1 MRAPNC
7 PFSLLITAVFG
18 NEMLMKKS
26 YVSFSTLLKSILVV
40 TSPALAVTAIDVVL
54 GVLSLPQMMYAY
66 GIIFVATGML
76 IYPFLSNVS
85 SLTHYVNEI
94 AQDKRV
100 AAPDLSFLGSANEL
114 SEALKKLQASWDVK
128 KKQMETIITE
138 REILVDTL
146 PDILIMVNDEKKI
159 VRTNRAARAIFGQNL
174 AGRQLKDVIASSYL
188 LDAIGSVINDLK
200 GREIEFR
207 IEDPVVRDFLAIIE
221 RFPVPTAGGIST
233 VITMNDI
240 TELKSVEQM
249 RADFVAN
256 ASHELRTPL
265 ASIKGFV
272 ETLLGPAKDDE
283 EARIEFLKIMLEQ
296 SDRMQQLIGDL
307 LSLSKIEMNIH
318 SVPTEPMDLSAVLR
332 KAAESFKRMAAE
344 KNVRLVLNMHDN
356 LPQVKGES
364 NEIAQVVH
372 NLISNAIKYGFAD
385 SDVTITA
392 KVTSELPQD
401 INMRNLTRVVAL
413 SVRDQGDGIPKQH
426 LPRLMERFYRVDSA
440 RTRQIGGTGLGLAI
454 VKGIVQRHRGA
465 IVIDSVVGEGT
476 CFTVYLPIF
485 EG

>member
-1 MRAPNC
+1 
-7 PFSLLITAVFG
+7 
-18 NEMLMKKS
+18 MKKT
-26 YVSFSTLLKSILVV
+26 YVSFNTLLKSALIV
-40 TSPALAVTAIDVVL
+40 TSPAMVVMGLDVAL
-54 GVLSLPQMMYAY
+54 GVLSLSQMMYAY
-66 GIIFVATGML
+66 VVIFLATGML

-100 AAPDLSFLGSANEL
+100 AAPDLSFLGSTAEL
-114 SEALKKLQASWDVK
+114 SESLKKLQASWDVK

-146 PDILIMVNDEKKI
+146 PDILIMVNDDKKI

-174 AGRQLKDVIASSYL
+174 AGKQLKDVIPNRQL
-188 LDAIGSVINDLK
+188 LDSVTSVIGDLR

-272 ETLLGPAKDDE
+272 ETLLGPARDDE
-283 EARIEFLKIMLEQ
+283 PARIEFLKIMLEQ
-296 SDRMQQLIGDL
+296 ADRMQQLIGDL
-307 LSLSKIEMNIH
+307 LSLSKIEMNVHAMPID
-318 SVPTEPMDLSAVLR
+318 PADLAAVLR
-332 KAAESFKRMAAE
+332 KAAEHFKRMADE
-344 KNVRLVLNMHDN
+344 KNVRLVLNIHDN
-356 LPQVKGES
+356 LPMVKGEA
-364 NEIAQVVH
+364 NELAQVAH
-372 NLISNAIKYGFAD
+372 NLISNAIKYGHAD

-401 INMRNLTRVVAL
+401 INMRNLTRVVSL

-440 RTRQIGGTGLGLAI
+440 RTRQVGGTGLGLAI

-465 IVIDSVVGEGT
+465 IEIDSVVGEGT
-476 CFTVYLPIF
+476 QFTIYLPIF

>member
-1 MRAPNC
+1 MA
-7 PFSLLITAVFG
+7 
-18 NEMLMKKS
+18 KS
-26 YVSFSTLLKSILVV
+26 VVSFNTLLKAALVV
-40 TSPALAVTAIDVVL
+40 TSPALLILGLYVVL
-54 GVLSLPQMMYAY
+54 SMLTPSEMLYAY
-66 GIIFVATGML
+66 IVVFLATGVL
-76 IYPFLSNVS
+76 IYPFLSNVAA
-85 SLTHYVNEI
+85 LTQYVKEI

-100 AAPDLSFLGSANEL
+100 QAPELNFISSAMEL
-114 SEALKKLQASWDVK
+114 SEALKNLQASWDVK

-146 PDILIMVNDEKKI
+146 PDILIMINDDKKV

-174 AGRQLKDVIASSYL
+174 AGQFLKDVIPNPYL
-188 LDAIGSVINDLK
+188 IDAIGSVIQDLK

-283 EARIEFLKIMLEQ
+283 VAREEFLKIMLEQ
-296 SDRMQQLIGDL
+296 ADRMQQLIGDL
-307 LSLSKIEMNIH
+307 LSLSKIEMNAH
-318 SVPTEPMDLSAVLR
+318 SVPTEPADIGNIVRREVESNKR
-332 KAAESFKRMAAE
+332 AAGD
-344 KNVRLVLNMHDN
+344 KNQRLLVTVQEN
-356 LPQVKGES
+356 LPMVKGEA
-364 NEIAQVVH
+364 NELTQVAH
-372 NLISNAIKYGFAD
+372 NLISNAIKYGYAD
-385 SDVTITA
+385 SDVVVTV
-392 KVTSELPQD
+392 KVTAELPQD
-401 INMRNLTRVVAL
+401 LNMRNLSRVVCL
-413 SVRDQGDGIPKQH
+413 SVKDQGDGIPKQH

-440 RTRQIGGTGLGLAI
+440 RTRQVGGTGLGLAI
-454 VKGIVQRHRGA
+454 VKGIVARHRGA
-465 IVIDSVVGEGT
+465 ITIDSVVGEGSN
-476 CFTVYLPIF
+476 FTVFLPLY
-485 EG
+485 EN

>member
-1 MRAPNC
+1 
-7 PFSLLITAVFG
+7 
-18 NEMLMKKS
+18 MKKT
-26 YVSFSTLLKSILVV
+26 YVSFPALLKSSLLL
-40 TSPALAVTAIDVVL
+40 TSPALMVL
-54 GVLSLPQMMYAY
+54 GLDVFLSVLTLSQMIYAY
-66 GIIFVATGML
+66 AVILVATGLL

-85 SLTHYVNEI
+85 ALTYYVNEI

-100 AAPDLSFLGSANEL
+100 AAPDLSFLGSTAEL
-114 SEALKKLQASWDVK
+114 SEALRRLQASWDVK

-146 PDILIMVNDEKKI
+146 PDILIMVNDERKI

-174 AGRQLKDVIASSYL
+174 AGKQLKDVIPNRHL
-188 LDAIGSVINDLK
+188 LDAVGAVIGDLR
-200 GREIEFR
+200 GRETEFR

-221 RFPVPTAGGIST
+221 RFPVPTTGGIST

-272 ETLLGPAKDDE
+272 ETLLGPARDDE
-283 EARIEFLKIMLEQ
+283 PARIEFLKIMLEQ

-307 LSLSKIEMNIH
+307 LSLSKIEMNVH
-318 SVPTEPMDLSAVLR
+318 SVPVEPADLAAVLR
-332 KAAESFKRMAAE
+332 KETEHFKRMAAE
-344 KNVRLVLNMHDN
+344 KSVRLVLNIHDN
-356 LPQVKGES
+356 LPQVKGEA
-364 NEIAQVVH
+364 NELTQVAH
-372 NLISNAIKYGFAD
+372 NLISNAIKYGHAD

-392 KVTSELPQD
+392 TITSELPQD

-440 RTRQIGGTGLGLAI
+440 RTRQVGGTGLGLAI
-454 VKGIVQRHRGA
+454 VKGIIQRHRGA
-465 IVIDSVVGEGT
+465 IEIDSVVGEGT
-476 CFTVYLPIF
+476 CFTVYLPIW

>member
-1 MRAPNC
+1 MQKTMV
-7 PFSLLITAVFG
+7 PFNTLVKTA
-18 NEMLMKKS
+18 
-26 YVSFSTLLKSILVV
+26 LVV
-40 TSPALAVTAIDVVL
+40 TSPALLIL
-54 GVLSLPQMMYAY
+54 GLYVGMGTLSLPEMIYAY
-66 GIIFVATGML
+66 VIIFVATGIL
-76 IYPFLSNVS
+76 TYPFLSNVS
-85 SLTHYVNEI
+85 ALTHYVQEL

-100 AAPDLSFLGSANEL
+100 SAPDLSFIGSAAEL
-114 SEALKKLQASWDVK
+114 SEALKRLQASWDVK

-146 PDILIMVNDEKKI
+146 PDILIMMNDEKKV

-174 AGRQLKDVIASSYL
+174 AGKQLKDVIPNPYL
-188 LDAIGSVINDLK
+188 LDAITSVIQDLK

-207 IEDPVVRDFLAIIE
+207 IEDPVIRDFLAIIE

-283 EARIEFLKIMLEQ
+283 TAREEFLKIMLEQ

-307 LSLSKIEMNIH
+307 LSLSKIEMNAH
-318 SVPTEPMDLSAVLR
+318 SIPTESIDLANIVR
-332 KAAESFKRMAAE
+332 KESDNLKRQADN
-344 KNVRLVLNMHDN
+344 KNMRLVVNIHDN
-356 LPQVKGES
+356 LPPVKGEG
-364 NEIAQVVH
+364 NELGQVVH
-372 NLISNAIKYGFAD
+372 NLISNAIKYGYAD
-385 SDVTITA
+385 SDVTVNVKAT
-392 KVTSELPQD
+392 TELPQD
-401 INMRNLTRVVAL
+401 LNMRNLTRVVQL
-413 SVRDQGDGIPKQH
+413 SVRDQGEGIPKQH

-440 RTRQIGGTGLGLAI
+440 RTRQVGGTGLGLAI
-454 VKGIVQRHRGA
+454 VKGIVSRHRGA
-465 IVIDSVVGEGT
+465 ITIDSVVGEGST
-476 CFTVYLPIF
+476 FTAYLPIY
-485 EG
+485 ET

>member
-1 MRAPNC
+1 
-7 PFSLLITAVFG
+7 
-18 NEMLMKKS
+18 MKKT
-26 YVSFSTLLKSILVV
+26 YVSFNTLLKSILVV
-40 TSPALAVTAIDVVL
+40 SSPALVVL
-54 GVLSLPQMMYAY
+54 GLYVFFGILTLSQTMYAY
-66 GIIFVATGML
+66 GLVFLASGAL

-100 AAPDLSFLGSANEL
+100 APPELSFLGMAVEL
-114 SEALKKLQASWDVK
+114 SQALNRLQAGWDVK

-146 PDILIMVNDEKKI
+146 PDILIMVNDEKKV

-174 AGRQLKDVIASSYL
+174 AGRFLGDVIGSKYL
-188 LDAIGSVINDLK
+188 SDAVNSVIQDLK

-221 RFPVPTAGGIST
+221 RFPVPTTGGIST

-272 ETLLGPAKDDE
+272 ETLMGPAKDDE
-283 EARIEFLKIMLEQ
+283 VAREEFLKIMLEQ

-307 LSLSKIEMNIH
+307 LSLSKSEMNVH
-318 SVPTEPMDLSAVLR
+318 SVPTEPLDLAHVVR
-332 KAAESFKRMAAE
+332 KEVDSFKRSAND
-344 KNVRLVLNMHDN
+344 KNVRLVVNIHDN
-356 LPQVKGES
+356 LPQVKGEG
-364 NEIAQVVH
+364 NELAQVVH
-372 NLISNAIKYGFAD
+372 NLISNAIKYGYAD
-385 SDVTITA
+385 SDVTVTL
-392 KVTSELPQD
+392 KVTTELPQD
-401 INMRNLTRVVAL
+401 LNMRNLSRVVAL
-413 SVRDQGDGIPKQH
+413 SVRDRGEGIPKQH

-440 RTRQIGGTGLGLAI
+440 RTRQVGGTGLGLAI
-454 VKGIVQRHRGA
+454 VKGIIQRHRGA
-465 IVIDSVVGEGT
+465 ITIDSVVGEGT
-476 CFTVYLPIF
+476 QFSVFLPIY
-485 EG
+485 EA

>member
-1 MRAPNC
+1 
-7 PFSLLITAVFG
+7 
-18 NEMLMKKS
+18 MKKT
-26 YVSFSTLLKSILVV
+26 YVSFNALLKSVLVIS
-40 TSPALAVTAIDVVL
+40 SPALVVL
-54 GVLSLPQMMYAY
+54 AIYVFFDILTLSQAMYAY
-66 GIIFVATGML
+66 GLVFVASGAL

-100 AAPDLSFLGSANEL
+100 APPELSFLGMAAEL
-114 SEALKKLQASWDVK
+114 SQALNRLQAGWDVK

-146 PDILIMVNDEKKI
+146 PDILIMVNDDKKV

-174 AGRQLKDVIASSYL
+174 AGKFLGDVIGSKYL
-188 LDAIGSVINDLK
+188 VDAVSSVIQDLK

-221 RFPVPTAGGIST
+221 RFPVPTTGGIST

-272 ETLLGPAKDDE
+272 ETLLGPARDDE
-283 EARIEFLKIMLEQ
+283 AAREEFLKIMLEQ
-296 SDRMQQLIGDL
+296 ADRMQQLIGDL
-307 LSLSKIEMNIH
+307 LSLSKIEMNVH
-318 SVPTEPMDLSAVLR
+318 AVPTEPLDLAAVVR
-332 KAAESFKRMAAE
+332 KETDSFKRAASE
-344 KNVRLVLNMHDN
+344 KNLRLVLNIQDN
-356 LPQVKGES
+356 LPAVKGEA
-364 NEIAQVVH
+364 NELAQVVH
-372 NLISNAIKYGFAD
+372 NLVSNAMKYGFAD
-385 SDVTITA
+385 SDVTVTM

-401 INMRNLTRVVAL
+401 LNMRNLTRVVAL
-413 SVRDQGDGIPKQH
+413 SVRDRGEGIPKQH

-440 RTRQIGGTGLGLAI
+440 RTRQVGGTGLGLAI

-465 IVIDSVVGEGT
+465 ITIDSVVGEGT
-476 CFTVYLPIF
+476 NFTIFLPIH

>member
-1 MRAPNC
+1 
-7 PFSLLITAVFG
+7 
-18 NEMLMKKS
+18 MKKPS
-26 YVSFSTLLKSILVV
+26 VSFNTLLKSVLVV
-40 TSPALAVTAIDVVL
+40 SSPALLVL
-54 GVLSLPQMMYAY
+54 GAYVFSGVLSPAQLMYAY
-66 GIIFVATGML
+66 LLLIGAMGVI

-85 SLTHYVNEI
+85 ALTHYVNDI

-100 AAPDLSFLGSANEL
+100 AAPDLSFLGTTAEL
-114 SEALKKLQASWDVK
+114 SEALHRLQSGWDVK
-128 KKQMETIITE
+128 KKQMEAIITE

-146 PDILIMVNDEKKI
+146 PDILMMVNDERKV

-174 AGRQLKDVIASSYL
+174 AGKPLQEVIASRYL
-188 LDAIGSVINDLK
+188 HDSVSSVIQDLR

-272 ETLLGPAKDDE
+272 ETLLGPARDDE
-283 EARIEFLKIMLEQ
+283 AAREEFLNIMLEQ
-296 SDRMQQLIGDL
+296 ADRMQQLIGDL
-307 LSLSKIEMNIH
+307 LSLSKIEMNVH
-318 SVPTEPMDLSAVLR
+318 SVPTEPLDIAAVVR
-332 KAAESFKRMAAE
+332 KEAELFKRAAQG
-344 KNVRLVLNMHDN
+344 KNLRILLNLHDN
-356 LPQVKGES
+356 LPPVKGEA
-364 NEIAQVVH
+364 NELAQVVH
-372 NLISNAIKYGFAD
+372 NLVSNAIKYGSAD
-385 SDVTITA
+385 SDVTLSL
-392 KVTSELPQD
+392 KVTTELPQD

-413 SVRDQGDGIPKQH
+413 SVRDQGEGIAKQH

-440 RTRQIGGTGLGLAI
+440 RTRQVGGTGLGLAI

-465 IVIDSVVGEGT
+465 ILVDSVVGQGT
-476 CFTVYLPIF
+476 VFTVYLPIY
-485 EG
+485 ES

>member
-1 MRAPNC
+1 MK
-7 PFSLLITAVFG
+7 AV
-18 NEMLMKKS
+18 MKKT
-26 YVSFSTLLKSILVV
+26 YVSFSALLKSVMLISSPVLVV
-40 TSPALAVTAIDVVL
+40 LGLDVFW
-54 GVLSLPQMMYAY
+54 GVLSLPQMMVSYTV
-66 GIIFVATGML
+66 IFVATGLL

-85 SLTHYVNEI
+85 SLTYYVNEI

-100 AAPDLSFLGSANEL
+100 AAPDLSFLGSAAEL
-114 SEALKKLQASWDVK
+114 SLALKKLQSSWDVK

-174 AGRQLKDVIASSYL
+174 AGKQLKDVIGSTYL
-188 LDAIGSVINDLK
+188 MDAISSVIHDLK

-272 ETLLGPAKDDE
+272 ETLLGPARDDE
-283 EARIEFLKIMLEQ
+283 PARIEFLKIMLEQ
-296 SDRMQQLIGDL
+296 ADRMQQLIGDL

-318 SVPTEPMDLSAVLR
+318 SVPTDPMDLGHVLR
-332 KAAESFKRMAAE
+332 KETETLKRMAAE
-344 KNVRLVLNMHDN
+344 KNVRLVLNIHDN

-364 NEIAQVVH
+364 NELAQVVH
-372 NLISNAIKYGFAD
+372 NLVSNAIKYGHAD
-385 SDVTITA
+385 SDVTIGA

-440 RTRQIGGTGLGLAI
+440 RTRQVGGTGLGLAI

-465 IVIDSVVGEGT
+465 IVVDSVVGEGT
-476 CFTVYLPIF
+476 CFTVYLPMV